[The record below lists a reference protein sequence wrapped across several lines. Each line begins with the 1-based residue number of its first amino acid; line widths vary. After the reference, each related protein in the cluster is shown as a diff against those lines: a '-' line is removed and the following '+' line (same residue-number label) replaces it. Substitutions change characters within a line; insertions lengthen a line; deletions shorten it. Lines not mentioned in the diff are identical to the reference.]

1 MSTTK
6 ATTAKAT
13 GPSSGSFES
22 KTKFLFQLSQDV
34 LELQRATAAAGKA
47 QQELAAAVADS
58 VRPAIAQAQESADA
72 AQTQLRA
79 LRADHE
85 ALAARVAALEA
96 RLDSK
101 DAALAATVRA
111 ETEALERRLAQD
123 AKERDAGTWAVFD
136 RKSAAAAEAGAQQLA
151 AVRAELGAAVD
162 AKCGEVLAATR
173 HVREGAKSLRTIE
186 QQLRRGEQFVQ
197 AAERV
202 SARIDSAQRTADE
215 ALAAAQQAAQRVAA
229 AVAAAEQHGPV
240 PGAAAAAGAAGAAAV
255 GADAASGQLAA
266 MEGRVSQQLTKIE
279 CAGQLDHARVMDAVQ
294 KVEQERES
302 LVQAIQQELFASP
315 SFPVLFISL
324 SPSSPSSPPPLSVRG
339 LLAAGG
345 R

>member
-240 PGAAAAAGAAGAAAV
+240 PGAAAAGAAAV

-315 SFPVLFISL
+315 SFPALFISL

>member
-240 PGAAAAAGAAGAAAV
+240 PGAAAGGAAGAAAV